1 MVLVI
6 SQFRLVERLKSE
18 ISELYLHPHH
28 SILRPSSP
36 SLSGDMGF
44 PRGKGD
50 FPAKACISE
59 NYALSLPA
67 KGGDM
72 KANGTRWGWQ
82 IPRFGTSG
90 LQIRWSGEF
99 FYALISRFVLFIP
112 LFYEKIFIFATNL
125 KI

>member
-1 MVLVI
+1 LQI
-6 SQFRLVERLKSE
+6 PIFKA
-18 ISELYLHPHH
+18 SELQ
-28 SILRPSSP
+28 IRWN
-36 SLSGDMGF
+36 G
-44 PRGKGD
+44 
-50 FPAKACISE
+50 E
-59 NYALSLPA
+59 
-67 KGGDM
+67 GDM

-82 IPRFGTSG
+82 NPRFGTSG